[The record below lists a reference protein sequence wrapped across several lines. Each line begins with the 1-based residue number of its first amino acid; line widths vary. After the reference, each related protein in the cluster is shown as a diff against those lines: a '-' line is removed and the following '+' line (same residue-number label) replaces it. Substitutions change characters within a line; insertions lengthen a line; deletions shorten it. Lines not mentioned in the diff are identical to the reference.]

1 MVRSGRF
8 LAYFE
13 AIDLADTL
21 RGAFIIPDDGST
33 LDEGVLALLDLYRRR
48 LQQLRVAM
56 APPYFPDPKLV
67 HKT

>member
-1 MVRSGRF
+1 MVRIGRF

-13 AIDLADTL
+13 AIDLADRL
-21 RGAFIIPDDGST
+21 RGAFMIPDDGST
-33 LDEGVLALLDLYRRR
+33 LDGGLLALLDLYRRR
-48 LQQLRVAM
+48 IRQLRVAM